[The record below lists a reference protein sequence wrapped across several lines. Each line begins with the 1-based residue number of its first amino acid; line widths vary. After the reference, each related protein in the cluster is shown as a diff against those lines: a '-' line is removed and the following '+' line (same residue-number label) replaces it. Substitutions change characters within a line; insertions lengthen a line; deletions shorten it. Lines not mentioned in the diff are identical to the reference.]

1 MCPTCT
7 TSTTPT
13 STSSRAAAT
22 GTPSP
27 PGSSTKQD
35 RLTALTLDY
44 SEYVK
49 DGESE
54 CRAKVER
61 AIEGKVGRGNEFLY
75 DWDEEGNHLAVR
87 ILPPLPG
94 GLAAQPW
101 PVAEIEYVL
110 GITDPDSAGR
120 LVPVLLPEEPD
131 TEAEPLPPNVASR
144 AAPAPEGWRTAA
156 VAPVVW
162 RVGSPC
168 PHPHLLVTGA
178 AGSGKTTVLRS
189 LLGQA
194 LGRGQQVAVIDVEQ
208 SEAYDDLADR
218 PGVRGVVDDAER
230 ALQLL
235 DWVGLECERRAERR
249 RAAAEALA
257 AGDTSSI
264 PTVQVRGDGGGVAAE
279 MPARD
284 EVPPCTDP
292 LLWLCVDGLPE
303 LLEAAARSGRPDLGD
318 TIAVLARK
326 ARYANVLLLIT
337 AGEDQVLTL
346 RPALRAQ
353 LTVRVAMGSVDAGRV
368 HRAVRRHARARRLAP
383 AAAGQGLRP
392 DRQRPRRAA
401 PDALRAPRGTSPR
414 SGRWARPPSP
424 PTRPLWPPRAEPGRR
439 RRPRAVAAP
448 GAGRRRRRRKRRK
461 GPTGWARPAR

>member
-1 MCPTCT
+1 M
-7 TSTTPT
+7 
-13 STSSRAAAT
+13 
-22 GTPSP
+22 
-27 PGSSTKQD
+27 
-35 RLTALTLDY
+35 
-44 SEYVK
+44 
-49 DGESE
+49 
-54 CRAKVER
+54 
-61 AIEGKVGRGNEFLY
+61 
-75 DWDEEGNHLAVR
+75 
-87 ILPPLPG
+87 
-94 GLAAQPW
+94 
-101 PVAEIEYVL
+101 
-110 GITDPDSAGR
+110 
-120 LVPVLLPEEPD
+120 LLPEEPD

-189 LLGQA
+189 LLGQG

-303 LLEAAARSGRPDLGD
+303 LLEAAAEGPAGGSGGHDR
-318 TIAVLARK
+318 R
-326 ARYANVLLLIT
+326 
-337 AGEDQVLTL
+337 AGPQGQVRERAAADHGRRGAGADAAPGAA
-346 RPALRAQ
+346 RPAHRTGGDGQ
-353 LTVRVAMGSVDAGRV
+353 CGAGRV
-368 HRAVRRHARARRLAP
+368 HRGCSAARSSSAARAGGRRAGATPGSATAP
-383 AAAGQGLRP
+383 SVRLKTPYAPPGHVAPLRAVGTTSKPAHAAAL
-392 DRQRPRRAA
+392 A
-401 PDALRAPRGTSPR
+401 S
-414 SGRWARPPSP
+414 SG
-424 PTRPLWPPRAEPGRR
+424 
-439 RRPRAVAAP
+439 
-448 GAGRRRRRRKRRK
+448 
-461 GPTGWARPAR
+461 